1 MSACRWYLRGLRPR
15 PPCIGNQPTPK
26 GLLGS
31 RSGGFAGLGGGPG
44 AQQREDFDGKGPD
57 ATSASLDETLK
68 SDRSNAFP
76 PGGDRP
82 KSHREA
88 VLTGALA
95 QGVTKSGSSV
105 TSASILFAVIR
116 AIGDCAL
123 ICAKRLGHLL
133 QRTSPEPQKR
143 RIPSLSTGHV
153 MASIAMPSVDKASLL
168 CETFVPFSFP
178 RCTELVPL
186 QVANHS
192 KEVLADCAWAR
203 VAAGSF
209 ISLIENYKQG
219 TRCSLSKRGLPA
231 KAKPSQHEGQ
241 GCRRNG

>member
-1 MSACRWYLRGLRPR
+1 MTRVCHWCLSKWLRR
-15 PPCIGNQPTPK
+15 PPCIGCQPTVK

-31 RSGGFAGLGGGPG
+31 RIGGNAGLGGGPG
-44 AQQREDFDGKGPD
+44 ALQQEDFDGKGPD

-105 TSASILFAVIR
+105 TGASILFAVIR

-123 ICAKRLGHLL
+123 ICAERLVHLL
-133 QRTSPEPQKR
+133 RRTSPEPQKR
-143 RIPSLSTGHV
+143 SVPSLSTGHV
-153 MASIAMPSVDKASLL
+153 VASVAIPS
-168 CETFVPFSFP
+168 
-178 RCTELVPL
+178 
-186 QVANHS
+186 
-192 KEVLADCAWAR
+192 ADRA
-203 VAAGSF
+203 
-209 ISLIENYKQG
+209 
-219 TRCSLSKRGLPA
+219 
-231 KAKPSQHEGQ
+231 
-241 GCRRNG
+241 